1 MTSCRHAG
9 DPPEPRPSWRAI
21 LRRLVFALLIVG
33 LLVAYGSSYTVREQ
47 HGVIVTQFGKPVQVR
62 TTPGLY
68 AKWPWPIEQVHT
80 IYMRYRYH
88 NPPFTETF
96 TRDRKNVVMLTY
108 AVWRVADPLLFFQSL
123 GRPEE
128 AEQKLDGIVTASKNF
143 HMGNYALSA
152 LVSTVAG
159 EIQTPEIERRILES
173 VQRPMTNE
181 FGIAVEQVG
190 VKRIAYPEE
199 NMEAVLEQM
208 RAERRSEAGEL
219 RARGTKEAEAI
230 RNEGMVEAG
239 RIVRTAREEAG
250 EIVGRA
256 EKEAAEILAK
266 AHQPDPD
273 FYRFWRSMRVIRNTL
288 GAQSM
293 LVLRS
298 DQDPFGELFK
308 HVPREAI
315 PLKPV
320 AEPGIPALSGAP
332 ASSDAAGAGSA
343 GSQDNPSPD
352 SEQAP

>member
-1 MTSCRHAG
+1 MTCVSHAG
-9 DPPEPRPSWRAI
+9 DSPEPRPSWRAI
-21 LRRLVFALLIVG
+21 LLRLVFALLIVG
-33 LLVAYGSSYTVREQ
+33 LLVAYGSSYTVQEQ

-80 IYMRYRYH
+80 VDMRSRYH

-96 TRDRKNVVMLTY
+96 TRDRKNVVMETY
-108 AVWRVADPLLFFQSL
+108 AVWRVENPLLFFQSL

-159 EIQTPEIERRILES
+159 EIQTPEIERRILAS
-173 VQRPMTNE
+173 VQRPMANE

-190 VKRIAYPEE
+190 VRRIAYPEE

-219 RARGTKEAEAI
+219 RARGTREAEAI
-230 RNEGMVEAG
+230 RSEGMVEAG
-239 RIVRTAREEAG
+239 EIRRAAREQAG

-256 EKEAAEILAK
+256 EKEAAEIYAK
-266 AHQPDPD
+266 AHDLDRD

-288 GAQSM
+288 GAKSM
-293 LVLRS
+293 VVLRS

-308 HVPREAI
+308 HTPREAI

-320 AEPGIPALSGAP
+320 AQPGIPALSGAP
-332 ASSDAAGAGSA
+332 ASSGAAGAGSSD
-343 GSQDNPSPD
+343 SQDPASPD
-352 SEQAP
+352 SEPAP